1 MKTNIPME
9 QAFIDGRGSKRS
21 PASTNQNR
29 NIEKPQPRVE
39 WGSDQG
45 PMLTTSEILDFAE
58 GTDSTP

>member
-9 QAFIDGRGSKRS
+9 QAFIDASKSNRK
-21 PASTNQNR
+21 PASSQKNR
-29 NIEKPQPRVE
+29 NSEQSRPTVE

>member
-9 QAFIDGRGSKRS
+9 QAFIDGRSTKRNL
-21 PASTNQNR
+21 ASTNKSR
-29 NIEKPQPRVE
+29 NTEKPQPTVE